1 MGRSFARSIRL
12 GAANT
17 GASWYWND
25 GMFRSRIL
33 VLGCAAIW
41 AGEWLLGP
49 PVRPA
54 SATET

>member
-25 GMFRSRIL
+25 GMFPLTHSGSRL
-33 VLGCAAIW
+33 RGDLGRRMAVGAAGK
-41 AGEWLLGP
+41 ARL
-49 PVRPA
+49 RH
-54 SATET
+54 